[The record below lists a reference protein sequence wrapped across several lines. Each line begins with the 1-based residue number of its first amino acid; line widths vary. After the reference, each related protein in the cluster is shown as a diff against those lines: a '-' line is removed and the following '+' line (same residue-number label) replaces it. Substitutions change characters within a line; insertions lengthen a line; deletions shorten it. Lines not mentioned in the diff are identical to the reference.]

1 MDTRRLPERLAG
13 GVDQR
18 NIPESNRATDI
29 VNMRVDTEGLGWA
42 ADRGWE
48 PYFPANG
55 FTKWDSDATLPAYS
69 LHVFQSKGGS
79 QTHALMERNGV
90 LLHQHGVVGA
100 TSPFIKNEILD
111 AGRHQPKPD
120 DPGTQY
126 VEHQDFIIIVNG
138 VDPVLKFRGGKY
150 CTLFGFPAK
159 PTPPTVFSPDPM
171 YYSSTGGSSRRN
183 GGQTIALRLNALN
196 SNGLGTATLTATE
209 ANSYFYRVAFVSD
222 TGSISPLSEPVR
234 ASWNFAENGD
244 TPGRYGVLLRDLPI
258 GPNNTVGR
266 IIYRTKNTRL
276 VDEQG
281 QTLYYYLATVQG
293 NAGTDYMDV
302 TPDAELVAPAPEL
315 TDAVV
320 FPQTLRFIASWDGR
334 TWATGGTGYERR
346 IIYSDRNAPET
357 FKAFSFFD
365 VGNRSG
371 GDITG
376 LFAYY
381 GALIVM
387 RESAIEVITFAAD
400 GSDYRISVLSPD
412 MGTTATNTPTL
423 VPGVGLL
430 FLNHAGVYAIKGNG
444 DGGNL
449 RLEPISGP
457 VTKEYKRVTKS
468 ALPRATA
475 SWSPREREWWCHYPA
490 DGATRPTRGIVYHA
504 DTDQFSFR
512 HATDTSGPGAFQ
524 FNALATLPSGYF
536 LIAPQTVYAPPLLYN
551 PSLQVWSATNDEG
564 KVYNVSASLAG
575 GFTIN
580 SIVDGP
586 GVQSVWSSNW
596 EDFGD
601 DAMLKSVRYVLIEVL
616 TEGHNDIALDYAQ
629 DWKEDYTSA
638 GGQAAAV
645 TLKYGGATEDRLYG
659 PGGST
664 SDSVALIGT
673 DRFTSE
679 RVTRIRWDVGG
690 KNHQWFKFRI
700 SSQEK
705 FTVLRYHIEYVTKQ
719 RMSLKQRAGR

>member
-1 MDTRRLPERLAG
+1 MDTLKIPERLAG

-29 VNMRVDTEGLGWA
+29 VNMRVDTEGLGWV

-55 FTKWDSDATLPAYS
+55 FTRWDSDATLAPYS

-79 QTHALMERNGV
+79 QTHALMERNGI
-90 LLHQHGVVGA
+90 LLHQHGVVGS
-100 TSPFIKNEILD
+100 TGSFIKNEILD
-111 AGRHQPKPD
+111 SGRQQPKPD

-126 VEHQDFIIIVNG
+126 VEHQDFLIIING
-138 VDPVLKFRGGKY
+138 TDPALKFRGGKY
-150 CTLFGFPAK
+150 CTMFGFPSR
-159 PTPPTVFSPDPM
+159 PSPPTVFSPDPE
-171 YYSSTGGSSRRN
+171 YYKTAGASAVRN
-183 GGQTIALRLNALN
+183 EGQTIALKLNVLN
-196 SNGLGTATLTATE
+196 SNGLGLDTLSDTE

-222 TGSISPLSEPVR
+222 TGSISPMSEAVR
-234 ASWNFAENGD
+234 ASWNFASEGD
-244 TPGRYGVLLRDLPI
+244 GRYGVLLRDLPT

-276 VDEQG
+276 VDTQG

-302 TPDAELVAPAPEL
+302 TPDAELVAPAPDL
-315 TDAVV
+315 TDATL
-320 FPQTLRFIASWDGR
+320 FPQTLRFVASWDGR
-334 TWATGGTGYERR
+334 VWATGGVGYERR

-357 FKAFSFFD
+357 FKEFAFID

-400 GSDYRISVLSPD
+400 GNDYRTSVLSPD
-412 MGTTATNTPTL
+412 MGSTAANTVTL

-430 FLNHAGVYAIKGNG
+430 FLNSAGIYAIKGTG

-449 RLEPISGP
+449 RLEMISGP

-475 SWSPREREWWCHYPA
+475 AWSPREREWWCHYPA
-490 DGATRPTRGIVYHA
+490 DGSTRCTRGIVFHA
-504 DTDQFSFR
+504 DTNQFSLR

-536 LIAPQTVYAPPLLYN
+536 LIAPQTVFATPLLYN

-564 KVYNVSASLAG
+564 VVYNVSASLSG
-575 GFTIN
+575 GYTIN
-580 SIVDGP
+580 SVVDGP
-586 GVQSVWSSNW
+586 GVKSIWSSNW

-601 DAMLKSVRYVLIEVL
+601 DSILKSVRYVLIEVV
-616 TEGHNDIALDYAQ
+616 TEGHNDITLDYAQ

-645 TLKYGGATEDRLYG
+645 TVKYGASTEDRLYG
-659 PGGST
+659 AGT
-664 SDSVALIGT
+664 DNSDSIALIGT
-673 DRFTSE
+673 DKFTSE
-679 RVTRIRWDVGG
+679 RVTRIRWDIGG

-705 FTVLRYHIEYVTKQ
+705 FTILRYHIEYVSKQ
-719 RMSLKQRAGR
+719 RMTLKQRAGR